1 MSLRAGMPKARVPD
15 SHCFL
20 AFSRGERMRT
30 IAFRPGVLYGLMGL
44 VPLLCAWY
52 LGATVYLIFRDDML
66 GSLMRRQAEMQY
78 AYEDRLAA
86 MRGQLDRVTSRQ
98 LLDQDSFDGKVHELL
113 SRQAQLETR
122 GAIVASLTDQAGF
135 GRDPLSWLNRPVA
148 EAKHRPLP
156 VARPVQAGLAPA
168 TPGLPALAPNVSSFA
183 PAQSAVPPAA
193 FDSLIAKPRIEDS
206 VKNGDVDPPAIRPL
220 TRNEDGQDLPDSFL
234 PVGSKLNRISSSL
247 DRIEIQQVASLSAI
261 EGKARALAQK
271 LRGAIADAGLRE
283 DRLTAPARGAQGG
296 PFVPLSVDPGASPF
310 ERELNRLQVSL
321 VQADR
326 YRRLMPYMP
335 LRKPLPGALDVT
347 SGFGARVDPFLGRA
361 AMHTGVDFRD
371 DYGTGI
377 RVTAAGKVIAAGRT
391 GGYGNMVEVDH
402 GNGLT
407 TRYGHLSQIL
417 VSEGQSVDADAVIG
431 KLGSTGRST
440 GPHLHYETRIDGE
453 PVNPLRFL
461 KAGERLFGG

>member
-1 MSLRAGMPKARVPD
+1 MSLRAGMPKAKVPD

-261 EGKARALAQK
+261 EGKA
-271 LRGAIADAGLRE
+271 
-283 DRLTAPARGAQGG
+283 TPGG
-296 PFVPLSVDPGASPF
+296 VG
-310 ERELNRLQVSL
+310 
-321 VQADR
+321 
-326 YRRLMPYMP
+326 PYW
-335 LRKPLPGALDVT
+335 A
-347 SGFGARVDPFLGRA
+347 
-361 AMHTGVDFRD
+361 
-371 DYGTGI
+371 Y
-377 RVTAAGKVIAAGRT
+377 
-391 GGYGNMVEVDH
+391 
-402 GNGLT
+402 
-407 TRYGHLSQIL
+407 
-417 VSEGQSVDADAVIG
+417 
-431 KLGSTGRST
+431 
-440 GPHLHYETRIDGE
+440 
-453 PVNPLRFL
+453 
-461 KAGERLFGG
+461 